1 MRLDWR
7 GVLGIALSVL
17 LLWLTLRGVD
27 LRAVWRILAT
37 SSLPLWLLSAVTA
50 TVIFPLR
57 ARRWQAILVP
67 LVGRLPVAPL
77 WRATAIGM
85 MVNNVLLARAGEPAR
100 AFVLS
105 RERPE
110 VRFTAA
116 FGSLVVDRVFDGI
129 VVLALMV
136 AATLD
141 PRFPADATVLGATA
155 GNIAVSAGFAL
166 TVAIAA
172 LYALVLK
179 PEPFI
184 QVAERVTGA
193 VWARGVTKVH
203 ALLTG
208 FASGLRVLREPRLVL
223 EVLWWTL
230 LHWLTNAAA
239 FYLGFRALGI
249 AAPLTAAFFVQGLIA
264 ISVVLPSS
272 PGFFGL
278 FEAAGTAGLG
288 LYGIPAA
295 NAVSW
300 AIGFHLLS
308 FIPITVIGVWYVA
321 RLDLRLRDLGGV
333 TPPPTATP

>member
-7 GVLGIALSVL
+7 GVVGIALTVL

-27 LRAVWRILAT
+27 LGEVWTILAT
-37 SSLPLWLLSAVTA
+37 SSLPLWLLSAAAATA
-50 TVIFPLR
+50 IFPLR
-57 ARRWQAILVP
+57 ARRWQAILAP
-67 LVGRLPVAPL
+67 LAGRLPIGPL

-100 AFVLS
+100 AFALS

-129 VVLALMV
+129 VVLALMLV
-136 AATLD
+136 ATLD
-141 PRFPADATVLGATA
+141 PRFPTDATVLGATA
-155 GNIAVSAGFAL
+155 GNIAASAGVAL
-166 TVAIAA
+166 AIALGA
-172 LYALVLK
+172 LYALVLR
-179 PEPFI
+179 PQPFI
-184 QVAERVTGA
+184 RLAERLTGA
-193 VWARGVTKVH
+193 VWPRGVPKVH

-208 FASGLRVLREPRLVL
+208 FASGLGVLREPRLVL
-223 EVLWWTL
+223 EVIWWTF
-230 LHWLTNAAA
+230 LHWLTNAVA
-239 FYLGFRALGI
+239 FYVGFLALGI

-288 LYGIPAA
+288 LYGVPAA

-300 AIGFHLLS
+300 AIGFHILS
-308 FIPITVIGVWYVA
+308 FIPITVIGIWYA
-321 RLDLRLRDLGGV
+321 TRLDLRLRDLGGAKSPV
-333 TPPPTATP
+333 AP